1 MIQRLLIPVITV
13 SLTACG
19 IAPMATPN
27 GGTTLGKGVQEL
39 SVNAMPAPSVS
50 FAFGVRD
57 NTDVGAV
64 VEQQISSNYGLWLKH
79 SVLNNPQGFS
89 AAGFAGVFK
98 SGDGAHSQGF
108 YLGPTFS
115 YVTGKTE
122 LYSTVRYNRVYWD
135 GIDDLSSTEQDD
147 IWSDF
152 KIDDQ
157 TFYYWQT
164 DVGVN
169 INTSD
174 RVRLGLG
181 ATCLYIDGDSSCSPM
196 IGMGLKL

>member
-1 MIQRLLIPVITV
+1 MIQRLLIPVITL

-108 YLGPTFS
+108 G
-115 YVTGKTE
+115 
-122 LYSTVRYNRVYWD
+122 RVV
-135 GIDDLSSTEQDD
+135 S
-147 IWSDF
+147 
-152 KIDDQ
+152 
-157 TFYYWQT
+157 
-164 DVGVN
+164 
-169 INTSD
+169 
-174 RVRLGLG
+174 
-181 ATCLYIDGDSSCSPM
+181 SSCRGSSVAWSSPSRALAARARRLLR
-196 IGMGLKL
+196 GTSSWRRRARSLCE